1 MKPFAA
7 IALTVVLLAA
17 AACGGDKFAGTYQND
32 NGSIVLDLKSGGTG
46 ALTIAGE
53 TKPCTYT
60 SDQQTLKV
68 TCDGNEVDF
77 TVHDDGSLTG
87 PPDSFVGDL
96 KKTK

>member
-7 IALTVVLLAA
+7 IALTFLLFAA
-17 AACGGDKFAGTYQND
+17 AACGGDKLAGTYQNE
-32 NGSIVLDLKSGGTG
+32 NGSIVLDLKSGGSG
-46 ALTIAGE
+46 SLTISGE

-60 SDQQTLKV
+60 SDQQSLKV
-68 TCDGNEVDF
+68 TCDGDEVDF

-96 KKTK
+96 KKTR

>member
-1 MKPFAA
+1 MRALA
-7 IALTVVLLAA
+7 VIALVSMALSA
-17 AACGGDKFAGTYQND
+17 AACGGDKLAGTYQNE

-46 ALTIAGE
+46 ALTIAGD

-60 SDQQTLKV
+60 CDQQTLKV
-68 TCDGNEVDF
+68 TCDQNEVDF

>member
-1 MKPFAA
+1 MKFYAA
-7 IALTVVLLAA
+7 LGLAVTLLCA
-17 AACGGDKFAGTYQND
+17 AACGGDKLAGTYQNE
-32 NGSIVLDLKSGGTG
+32 NGSIVMDLKSGGTG
-46 ALTIAGE
+46 DLTIAGE

-68 TCDGNEVDF
+68 TCDDNEVDF

>member
-1 MKPFAA
+1 MKTFAT
-7 IALTVVLLAA
+7 IALVLALLAT
-17 AACGGDKFAGTYQND
+17 AACGSKYAGTYQNE
-32 NGSIVLDLKSGGTG
+32 NGSIVLDLKSGNTG
-46 ALTIAGE
+46 SLTIAGE

-68 TCDGNEVDF
+68 TCDDNEVDF

-96 KKTK
+96 KKTN

>member
-1 MKPFAA
+1 MKTIAA
-7 IALTVVLLAA
+7 FTLAVALLGA
-17 AACGGDKFAGTYQND
+17 AACGGDKLAGTYQNE

-60 SDQQTLKV
+60 SDQQTVKV
-68 TCDGNEVDF
+68 TCDDNEVDF

>member
-1 MKPFAA
+1 MKVPAA
-7 IALTVVLLAA
+7 LGLAVTLLCV
-17 AACGGDKFAGTYQND
+17 AACGGDKLAGTYQNE
-32 NGSIVLDLKSGGTG
+32 NGSIVMDLKSGGTG
-46 ALTIAGE
+46 DLTIAGE

-68 TCDGNEVDF
+68 TCDDNEVDF